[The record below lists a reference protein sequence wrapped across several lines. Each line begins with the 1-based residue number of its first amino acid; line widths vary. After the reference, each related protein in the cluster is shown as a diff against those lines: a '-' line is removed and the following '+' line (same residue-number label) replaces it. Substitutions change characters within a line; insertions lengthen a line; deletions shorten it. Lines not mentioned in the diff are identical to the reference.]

1 MHTTFHSGEI
11 EIQKMTGE
19 VSIAD
24 SNARMIKDTIIKG
37 AIKFIEKQ
45 SMVIVSSI
53 DKSNQVWTSIL
64 VGDAGF
70 AEVPVSNSLSI
81 NLENVH
87 SDQQDIFYK
96 NIVNGNQIGTLF
108 IELATRRR
116 FRINGTLALKGNK
129 INITILE
136 AYPNCPKYIQQ
147 RTIQQPNVQRQV
159 DIKKKYGHSLD
170 MDLQNWISSSDTFFV
185 GSISNSGSLD
195 ASHRGGKKGFVEV
208 LDDNTLKVPDY
219 PGNSLFNTMGN
230 VAQNNKTGILFID
243 FANKRTLQLTGKS
256 ELVFNQNSAIDLE
269 KTGGTGRFWTF
280 KVLEWIMTENQ
291 HDANWEF
298 IGNSPFNP

>member
-1 MHTTFHSGEI
+1 MYATFHSGEI

-19 VSIAD
+19 VAIAD
-24 SNARMIKDTIIKG
+24 SNAIMIKDTIIKG

-45 SMVIVSSI
+45 SMVIVSSV

-64 VGDAGF
+64 VGEPGF
-70 AEVPVSNSLSI
+70 AEVPDPNSLSI
-81 NLENVH
+81 NLDKVH
-87 SDQQDIFYK
+87 SDQQDVFYK

-116 FRINGTLALKGNK
+116 FRINGTIALEGDK

-147 RTIQQPNVQRQV
+147 RSIQQPDAHRKVEV
-159 DIKKKYGHSLD
+159 KKKFGDSLGKD
-170 MDLQNWISSSDTFFV
+170 IQNWISSSDTLFV
-185 GSISNSGSLD
+185 GSISNEGRLD

-208 LDDNTLKVPDY
+208 LDDSTLKVPDY
-219 PGNSLFNTMGN
+219 QGNSLFNTIGN
-230 VAQNNKTGILFID
+230 VAQNNKSGMLFID
-243 FANKRTLQLTGKS
+243 FENKRTLQLTGKA
-256 ELVFNQNSAIDLE
+256 EVLFNQNSLVDME

-280 KVLEWIMTENQ
+280 TVSEWIITESQ
-291 HDANWEF
+291 HDAHWEF
-298 IGNSPFNP
+298 IANSPFNP

>member
-1 MHTTFHSGEI
+1 MYTTFHSGEI
-11 EIQKMTGE
+11 EIQKVTGE
-19 VSIAD
+19 VAIAE
-24 SNARMIKDTIIKG
+24 SNSRMIKDTIIKG

-45 SMVIVSSI
+45 SMVIVSSV
-53 DKSNQVWTSIL
+53 DNSNQVWTSIL
-64 VGDAGF
+64 VGEPGF
-70 AEVPVSNSLSI
+70 AEVPDPNSLSI
-81 NLENVH
+81 NLEKVH

-116 FRINGTLALKGNK
+116 FRINGTIALDGNK

-147 RTIQQPNVQRQV
+147 RTIQQPNVHRQV
-159 DIKKKYGHSLD
+159 VVKKKYGDSLG
-170 MDLQNWISSSDTFFV
+170 MDIQNWISSSDTLFV
-185 GSISNSGSLD
+185 GSISNDGRLD

-208 LDDNTLKVPDY
+208 LDDSILKVPDY
-219 PGNSLFNTMGN
+219 QGNSLFNTMGN
-230 VAQNNKTGILFID
+230 VAQNNKSGMLFID

-256 ELVFNQNSAIDLE
+256 ELIFNQNSAIDIE

-280 KVLEWIMTENQ
+280 KVSEWIITQNQ
-291 HDANWEF
+291 HGLNWEF